1 MPAIAS
7 SRRPHWITAA
17 ATSLTALMLATPVA
31 SPAGAQVP
39 VPTARVA
46 LPKKIEKLSPYLP
59 QVSCDPVAKPGVIA
73 FARLVR
79 RTYPTTGSL
88 GITSD
93 CAVRGRSEHKE
104 GRAWDWAVSA
114 HDRADAA
121 RATALLNWLLKK
133 DGRGKKYAS
142 ARRLGIMY
150 IIWNRRIWGSAHA
163 KDGWRPYAGANP
175 HTTHVHFSFSCAGA
189 MGRTSFWTGRVAK
202 TDYGPCARKRGGL
215 APRYDGPNSKPCRDE
230 NRDADGG

>member
-1 MPAIAS
+1 MAVVSAGS
-7 SRRPHWITAA
+7 TRRALVLAA
-17 ATSLTALMLATPVA
+17 PVA
-31 SPAGAQVP
+31 RLAAAQVP
-39 VPTARVA
+39 VPTAPVA

-142 ARRLGIMY
+142 ARRLGIIY
-150 IIWNRRIWGSAHA
+150 IIWN
-163 KDGWRPYAGANP
+163 
-175 HTTHVHFSFSCAGA
+175 
-189 MGRTSFWTGRVAK
+189 
-202 TDYGPCARKRGGL
+202 
-215 APRYDGPNSKPCRDE
+215 
-230 NRDADGG
+230 